1 MNLFRKKEKT
11 PDPETYKNGRV
22 YDYTTEES
30 RVATAEWL
38 FEQAK
43 NERTAVEDGWVR
55 NEGYYNFVHAAA
67 AEMREALEEQ
77 GIDWTPAVVPDP
89 FIQVESQLVPEV
101 PQPEFHGRDDDTDGE
116 KARRR
121 EFAVRYIIE
130 ENRIN
135 DMNTSNE
142 RRLRKLGDAFW
153 KAYWDETMPC
163 GEQSGNIRIKDVSPE
178 DFYPDPTAGR
188 EGLEACEY
196 VDYVYA
202 MHKLKFWRL

>member
-77 GIDWTPAVVPDP
+77 GIDWTPAVVPDRLFRWKASSCP
-89 FIQVESQLVPEV
+89 RCRSQNFTAATTIPM
-101 PQPEFHGRDDDTDGE
+101 G
-116 KARRR
+116 RRR
-121 EFAVRYIIE
+121 AGASSRCA
-130 ENRIN
+130 
-135 DMNTSNE
+135 TSW
-142 RRLRKLGDAFW
+142 RK
-153 KAYWDETMPC
+153 
-163 GEQSGNIRIKDVSPE
+163 
-178 DFYPDPTAGR
+178 TAS
-188 EGLEACEY
+188 
-196 VDYVYA
+196 
-202 MHKLKFWRL
+202 MT